1 MGTCARL
8 LIAALLTTSS
18 GCMFAEAGYRSAN
31 DDRRHGRYASKSY
44 GQHLLDATFEP
55 SPPRE
60 RRRARCH
67 CHGHCNHRG

>member
-44 GQHLLDATFEP
+44 GHLAIAQ
-55 SPPRE
+55 SPTRIWTASVAGSS
-60 RRRARCH
+60 RLSGLSALC
-67 CHGHCNHRG
+67 